1 MPATDL
7 SSRSVPLLM
16 RWQGLLRASP
26 DTLHRLQL
34 FAGCLLI
41 VLLGGLPF
49 FTRSGLALLLLSSG
63 LLWVI
68 WSLATPTAP
77 IDKITN
83 WLLIILGVAVLATG
97 VSPVPIAATKGLLKL
112 LSYLGVYA
120 LIHKLLIHQ
129 QAWWDRLLAGLLTGG
144 LVSCVLALRQ
154 LYASTEELARWADP
168 NSMSAGAIRIYGPLG
183 NPNLLAGYLL
193 PLLPLAA
200 IALLR
205 WKGFGSRLFAGVTLV
220 LTTVAT
226 MLTYSR
232 GGWLGLIAGLSV
244 VVLLLL
250 VRSTQTW
257 PLIWRRLVPLAVL
270 LLGVVVLVVAATHF
284 EPIRTRIGSL
294 LAGRGDSSNNFR
306 INVWFAAA
314 EMVRDRPWLGI
325 GPGNAAFNSIYPL
338 YQQPKFNAL
347 SAYSVPLE
355 ILVEMGIPGLIACF
369 GLLNAAVRKGLAS
382 LHLNRPEAFAGI
394 ACLAAISGLLV
405 QGITDTI
412 FFRPEVQ
419 LTGWFALATLSSL
432 SGQSKEG

>member
-1 MPATDL
+1 MSATDL
-7 SSRSVPLLM
+7 SSRSVPLLL

-26 DTLHRLQL
+26 DTLHRLEL

-77 IDKITN
+77 IDKITM

-193 PLLPLAA
+193 PLLPFAA

-205 WKGFGSRLFAGVTLV
+205 WRGFGCRLFAAVTLG

-226 MLTYSR
+226 VLTYSR
-232 GGWLGLIAGLSV
+232 GGWLGLIAGLAV

-250 VRSTQTW
+250 VRSTQSW
-257 PLIWRRLVPLAVL
+257 PLIWRRLLPLAVL
-270 LLGVVVLVVAATHF
+270 LIGVVGLVVAATQL
-284 EPIRTRIGSL
+284 EPIRTRISSL
-294 LAGRGDSSNNFR
+294 VAGRGDSSNNFR

-314 EMVRDRPWLGI
+314 EIVRDHPWLGI

-355 ILVEMGIPGLIACF
+355 ILVEMGIPGLIACV

-382 LHLNRPEAFAGI
+382 LQLDRPEALAGI
-394 ACLAAISGLLV
+394 ACLAAISGMLV

-419 LTGWFALATLSSL
+419 ISGWFALATLSSQ
-432 SGQSKEG
+432 SGQSKEA

>member
-1 MPATDL
+1 M
-7 SSRSVPLLM
+7 
-16 RWQGLLRASP
+16 
-26 DTLHRLQL
+26 
-34 FAGCLLI
+34 
-41 VLLGGLPF
+41 
-49 FTRSGLALLLLSSG
+49 
-63 LLWVI
+63 
-68 WSLATPTAP
+68 
-77 IDKITN
+77 
-83 WLLIILGVAVLATG
+83 AVLATG

-382 LHLNRPEAFAGI
+382 LHLNRPEALAGI

>member
-7 SSRSVPLLM
+7 SSRSVPLLL

-26 DTLHRLQL
+26 DTLHRLEL

-77 IDKITN
+77 IDKITM

-144 LVSCVLALRQ
+144 LISCVLALRQ

-193 PLLPLAA
+193 PLVPLAA

-205 WKGFGSRLFAGVTLV
+205 WKGFGSRLFAGITLV
-220 LTTVAT
+220 LTTIAT

-232 GGWLGLIAGLSV
+232 GGWLGLIASLSV

-257 PLIWRRLVPLAVL
+257 PLIWRRLLPLVVL
-270 LLGVVVLVVAATHF
+270 LLGVVVLIVAATYF

-355 ILVEMGIPGLIACF
+355 ILVEMGIPGLMACF

-382 LHLNRPEAFAGI
+382 LHLNQPEAFAGI
-394 ACLAAISGLLV
+394 AGLAAISGILV

>member
-1 MPATDL
+1 MPATDV
-7 SSRSVPLLM
+7 SSRSIPMLS

-26 DTLHRLQL
+26 VTLRRLEL
-34 FAGCLLI
+34 LAGCLLI

-49 FTRSGLALLLLSSG
+49 FTRSGLALLMLSSG

-68 WSLATPTAP
+68 WSLVTPAAP
-77 IDKITN
+77 IDKITT
-83 WLLIILGVAVLATG
+83 WLLIILAVAVLATG

-112 LSYLGVYA
+112 LSYLAVYA
-120 LIHKLLIHQ
+120 LIQRLLIHHPR
-129 QAWWDRLLAGLLTGG
+129 WWDRLLAGLLSGG
-144 LVSCVLALRQ
+144 LLSSVLALRQ
-154 LYASTEELARWADP
+154 LYASTEELAGWADP
-168 NSMSAGAIRIYGPLG
+168 NSMSAGTIRIYGPLG

-193 PLLPLAA
+193 PLLPFAA
-200 IALLR
+200 VALLR
-205 WKGFGSRLFAGVTLV
+205 WKGFGCRVFAGVTLV

-226 MLTYSR
+226 VLTYSR
-232 GGWLGLIAGLSV
+232 GGWLGLLAGLAI

-257 PLIWRRLVPLAVL
+257 PLIWRRLLPLAVL
-270 LLGVVVLVVAATHF
+270 LFGVVVLVVAATQF
-284 EPIRTRIGSL
+284 EPIRTRISSL

-314 EMVRDRPWLGI
+314 DIVRDHPWLGI

-355 ILVEMGIPGLIACF
+355 ILVEMGVPGLIACL

-382 LHLNRPEAFAGI
+382 LHLDRPEALAGM
-394 ACLAAISGLLV
+394 ACLAAIRGMFV
-405 QGITDTI
+405 HGITDTI

-419 LTGWFALATLSSL
+419 LTGWFALATLSSQT
-432 SGQSKEG
+432 GQSKEA